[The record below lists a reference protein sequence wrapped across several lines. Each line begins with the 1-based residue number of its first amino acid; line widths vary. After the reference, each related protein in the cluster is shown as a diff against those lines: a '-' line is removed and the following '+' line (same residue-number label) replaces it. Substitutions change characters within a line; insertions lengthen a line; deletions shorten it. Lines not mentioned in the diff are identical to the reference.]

1 MATATAYESK
11 GFFYF
16 MNHFKMSFEF
26 IIEERAEIYLLL
38 KTLKSDHVL
47 NKKCDY
53 FILIDF
59 FERFID
65 ESNYATFID
74 PFQNNEL

>member
-1 MATATAYESK
+1 MVSATTCESK

-16 MNHFKMSFEF
+16 MNHYKMTFEF
-26 IIEERAEIYLLL
+26 RIEEKAEIFLLL

-47 NKKCDY
+47 RKKCDY

-59 FERFID
+59 FEKFI
-65 ESNYATFID
+65 EQSKSATILD
-74 PFQNNEL
+74 PFINN